1 MMSQNDAFRNN
12 RKAKFLTAEIEIDDQ
27 CPLHLTCLH
36 LNHQTEPKRLSEIE
50 FIKNHLEPVFKEN
63 SSQIWTGDFN
73 AITKDDYSESEW
85 NDIIN

>member
-1 MMSQNDAFRNN
+1 MNRNFCAFRNN
-12 RKAKFLTAEIEIDDQ
+12 QKAKFLTAEIEIDDQ

-50 FIKNHLEPVFKEN
+50 FIKNQLEPVFKEN

>member
-36 LNHQTEPKRLSEIE
+36 LNHQTEPAEPKRLSEIE
-50 FIKNHLEPVFKEN
+50 FIKNQLEPVFKEN

-73 AITKDDYSESEW
+73 ALTKEDY
-85 NDIIN
+85 ILGT